1 MLEDY
6 ISLITK
12 LLQDKEELTIK
23 IQDMADE
30 GQRKT
35 KQIELDFTKRIKL
48 MTEERD
54 EQILS
59 TKNQIE

>member
-1 MLEDY
+1 
-6 ISLITK
+6 
-12 LLQDKEELTIK
+12 
-23 IQDMADE
+23 MADE

-48 MTEERD
+48 MTDERD

-59 TKNQIE
+59 TKNKIEEFLNII